1 MDASDPQPPAR
12 VCTISMHDPSVKLLL
27 APVGPALRE
36 KIDIP
41 TLPADVWGHSIG
53 QCLHTNQRCR
63 LACCSRELA
72 SILQP
77 LVRWH
82 DVWQI
87 VVDSQMLDENRDE
100 LTLSLVSKNVAEARS
115 LVVGNRP
122 PSCLVFHYHD

>member
-1 MDASDPQPPAR
+1 MLMDKTDTDPASTMLIAVDGTDQLINGLPQFR
-12 VCTISMHDPSVKLLL
+12 EIS
-27 APVGPALRE
+27 
-36 KIDIP
+36 DIP

-53 QCLHTNQRCR
+53 QFLHTNQRCR
-63 LACCSRELA
+63 LACCSRKLA

-100 LTLSLVSKNVAEARS
+100 LTLSLVSKNVAEART

-122 PSCLVFHYHD
+122 PFVFPMVFRFHD